1 MLSASRKKFGLFMI
15 TPNEIR
21 ILSGVETDIW
31 SHSGESS
38 ERSL

>member
-21 ILSGVETDIW
+21 ILSGVETDII
-31 SHSGESS
+31 
-38 ERSL
+38 